1 MSLATNNG
9 IQLQRFLVRDVKMRA
24 VLNAEEESGIRR
36 GREKH
41 FFRWLGL
48 AGGIVVVGVAAYLW
62 REWPFTQAN
71 VVKQLQQAT
80 SSTVQIGQFRQT
92 FFPHP
97 GCVARDVQLQ
107 RGSNPEARSTLTI
120 KKLTIQG
127 RFTGLF
133 TKRIALI
140 QAEGAEAVF
149 PPLGEGS
156 RWQPTDSDVVVD
168 EFTANGA
175 TLEFTRHAEKKAPV
189 TFKLHEFVAH
199 HLAAHDPMKFEIRLQ
214 NPAPPGEIKARG
226 TFGPWKKDQVGAT
239 PVAGD
244 YAFRNADLNALGGI
258 HGILASDGQFQ
269 GTLESIAVEG
279 TTEIPDFA
287 VRGSSHR
294 LGLKSQFRAKVD
306 AMNGDVMLDKVSA
319 QLMKTRVL
327 ASGSV
332 ASKEHEHGKTASLDL
347 AVQGGRI
354 EDLLLLFVSAKR
366 APLTGT
372 ISLKAKAEAPPG
384 NEPFLKKL
392 AMTGNFG
399 IEGALF
405 TKKRTQEDLDKLS
418 AAAQG
423 EKDQPDDAGS
433 AISDLQGHVVV
444 RDGVATFSD
453 LSFRVP
459 GALARLHGTFDLTTE
474 RVNLRGVLLMQS
486 NLPQATS
493 GIKSFLLK
501 AIDPFL
507 KKNRRGGARIP
518 ITITG
523 TYEHPVY
530 KSDPV

>member
-1 MSLATNNG
+1 
-9 IQLQRFLVRDVKMRA
+9 
-24 VLNAEEESGIRR
+24 
-36 GREKH
+36 
-41 FFRWLGL
+41 
-48 AGGIVVVGVAAYLW
+48 
-62 REWPFTQAN
+62 
-71 VVKQLQQAT
+71 
-80 SSTVQIGQFRQT
+80 
-92 FFPHP
+92 
-97 GCVARDVQLQ
+97 
-107 RGSNPEARSTLTI
+107 
-120 KKLTIQG
+120 
-127 RFTGLF
+127 
-133 TKRIALI
+133 
-140 QAEGAEAVF
+140 
-149 PPLGEGS
+149 
-156 RWQPTDSDVVVD
+156 
-168 EFTANGA
+168 
-175 TLEFTRHAEKKAPV
+175 
-189 TFKLHEFVAH
+189 
-199 HLAAHDPMKFEIRLQ
+199 
-214 NPAPPGEIKARG
+214 
-226 TFGPWKKDQVGAT
+226 
-239 PVAGD
+239 
-244 YAFRNADLNALGGI
+244 LGGI

-423 EKDQPDDAGS
+423 KKDQPDDAES